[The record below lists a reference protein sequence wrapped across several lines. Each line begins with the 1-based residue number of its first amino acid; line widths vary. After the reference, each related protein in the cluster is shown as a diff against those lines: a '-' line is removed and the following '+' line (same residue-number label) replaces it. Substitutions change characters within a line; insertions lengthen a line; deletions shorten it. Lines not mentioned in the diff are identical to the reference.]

1 MSKKILV
8 FGANGMLGS
17 YLSNYFG
24 KKGYEVVKTDRDN
37 DDEKK
42 IVGVDITNKK
52 GLQDFVTEQNP
63 DCVINC
69 AAYTNVNQAESE
81 PEVANTVNAD
91 APKYM
96 AEVSKDLN
104 IPLIHI
110 STNEVFGDGE
120 YDEESKEFNPLNEYA
135 KSKRRGEE
143 NIENVGGT
151 YYIFRTSW
159 LFGPNAKNFI
169 KFVTETE
176 ATEEKPLT
184 IVTDEKGCP
193 TYVGYLT
200 RRMEE
205 AVESKIEPGIYH
217 VCSSDMISRYEFALQ
232 ILETQGI
239 EKPVIPVEK
248 KDLPPRPVISPSNQ
262 LINTKFPEHPTS
274 YEMLVKYVEEMKQDR
289 DNAGKK
295 ETVYGN

>member
-17 YLSNYFG
+17 YLSNYFE

-91 APKYM
+91 APKYI
-96 AEVSKDLN
+96 AEVAKDLN

-143 NIENVGGT
+143 YIENVGGT

-159 LFGPNAKNFI
+159 LYGPGAKNFI
-169 KFVTETE
+169 KFVTDTE

-274 YEMLVKYVEEMKQDR
+274 YEMLTEYVKEMKQDR

>member
-1 MSKKILV
+1 MNKKILV

-17 YLSNYFG
+17 YLSNYFE
-24 KKGYEVVKTDRDN
+24 KRGYEVAKTDRVG
-37 DDEKK
+37 DEER
-42 IVGVDITNKK
+42 VGIDITNEKDLK
-52 GLQDFVTEQNP
+52 DYVKEQNP
-63 DCVINC
+63 NYIINC

-81 PEVANTVNAD
+81 PEVANAVNAD

-96 AEVSKDLN
+96 AEAAKDLN
-104 IPLIHI
+104 IPFIHV

-120 YDEESKEFNPLNEYA
+120 YDEESKEYNPLNEYA

-159 LFGPNAKNFI
+159 LYGPGAKNFI

-262 LINTKFPEHPTS
+262 LVNTKLPKHPTS
-274 YEMLVKYVEEMKQDR
+274 YEMLVRYVEEEIKP
-289 DNAGKK
+289 KK
-295 ETVYGN
+295 GNI

>member
-17 YLSNYFG
+17 YLSNYFE
-24 KKGYEVVKTDRDN
+24 KKGYEVIKSDVF
-37 DDEKK
+37 DDEEKGIHGK
-42 IVGVDITNKK
+42 DITNEKELK
-52 GLQDFVTEQNP
+52 DFVHEQNP
-63 DCVINC
+63 DYIINC
-69 AAYTNVNQAESE
+69 AAYTNVNKAESE
-81 PEVANTVNAD
+81 PEIANAVNAT

-96 AEVSKDLN
+96 AEVAKDLK
-104 IPLIHI
+104 IPFLHV
-110 STNEVFGDGE
+110 STNEVFGDGK
-120 YDEESKEFNPLNEYA
+120 YDEYSREFNPLNEYA

-143 NIENVGGT
+143 NIENVGGI

-159 LFGPNAKNFI
+159 LYGPGAKNFI
-169 KFVTETE
+169 RFVTETE

-205 AVESKIEPGIYH
+205 AVESNIEPSIYH
-217 VCSSDMISRYEFALQ
+217 VCSSDVLSRYEFALQ

-248 KDLPPRPVISPSNQ
+248 KNLPLRPVISPSNQ
-262 LINTKFPEHPTS
+262 LIDTKFEEQPTS
-274 YEMLVKYVEEMKQDR
+274 YEMLVEYV
-289 DNAGKK
+289 K
-295 ETVYGN
+295 EIRQEKDDYSEKNR

>member
-1 MSKKILV
+1 MNKKILV

-17 YLSNYFG
+17 YLSNYFE
-24 KKGYEVVKTDRDN
+24 KRGYEVAKTDRVG
-37 DDEKK
+37 DEER
-42 IVGVDITNKK
+42 VGIDITNEKDLK
-52 GLQDFVTEQNP
+52 DYVKEQNP
-63 DCVINC
+63 NYIINC

-81 PEVANTVNAD
+81 PEVANAVNAD

-96 AEVSKDLN
+96 AEAAKDLN
-104 IPLIHI
+104 IPFIHV

-120 YDEESKEFNPLNEYA
+120 YDEESKEYNPLNEYA

-159 LFGPNAKNFI
+159 LYGPGAKNFI

-205 AVESKIEPGIYH
+205 AVESNIEPSIYH
-217 VCSSDMISRYEFALQ
+217 VCSSDVLSRYEFALQ

-262 LINTKFPEHPTS
+262 LVNTKLPKHPTS
-274 YEMLVKYVEEMKQDR
+274 YEMLVRYVEEEIKP
-289 DNAGKK
+289 KK
-295 ETVYGN
+295 GNI

>member
-17 YLSNYFG
+17 YLSNYFE
-24 KKGYEVVKTDRDN
+24 KKGYEVAKTDRDN

-42 IVGVDITNKK
+42 IVGVDITNEK
-52 GLQDFVTEQNP
+52 GLKDFVTEQNP

-81 PEVANTVNAD
+81 PEVANAVNAD

-96 AEVSKDLN
+96 AEVAKDLN

-159 LFGPNAKNFI
+159 LYGPGAKNFI
-169 KFVTETE
+169 KFVTDTE

-239 EKPVIPVEK
+239 EKPVVPVEK

-274 YEMLVKYVEEMKQDR
+274 YEMLVEYVEEMK
-289 DNAGKK
+289 
-295 ETVYGN
+295 